1 MLGNGLW
8 FDPRAL
14 QRLVDDA
21 TWSRGLMLYR
31 NQQVLSLDIEP
42 GFGGWVLLGEV
53 QGSQREPYELSVELK
68 LTRGG
73 QLVYWDS
80 DCSCPV
86 GNQCKH
92 GVALTLKAAYQGLR
106 LLDGDAGVESAAA
119 PTPEQVEAARQAEL
133 ARKAEL
139 GRLEAEAQ
147 LLGWLQALDR
157 AQHGRSALA
166 TWPNTSTCSA
176 S

>member
-8 FDPRAL
+8 FDPRTL

-21 TWSRGLMLYR
+21 TWSRGLVLYR

-42 GFGGWVLLGEV
+42 GVGGWVLLGEV
-53 QGSQREPYELSVELK
+53 QGSQREPYELSVELT
-68 LTRGG
+68 LTQGG
-73 QLVYWDS
+73 QVVSWGS

-106 LLDGDAGVESAAA
+106 LLDGQAQVPPAAP

-133 ARKAEL
+133 ARRAEI
-139 GRLEAEAQ
+139 AQ
-147 LLGWLQALDR
+147 
-157 AQHGRSALA
+157 
-166 TWPNTSTCSA
+166 
-176 S
+176 